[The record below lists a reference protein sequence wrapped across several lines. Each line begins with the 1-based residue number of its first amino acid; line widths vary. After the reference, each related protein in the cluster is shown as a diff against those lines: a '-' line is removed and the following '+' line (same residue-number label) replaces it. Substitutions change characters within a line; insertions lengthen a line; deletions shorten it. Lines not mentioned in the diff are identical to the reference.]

1 MSFVHAIL
9 RRLRALPS
17 NAVPA
22 SPFSTWETSPLTQRI
37 VSSSAN
43 HEVLDFRVP
52 ASSSSAASSA
62 PSSSASDP
70 PPLTTGGVLLTCEH
84 ADNLLPD
91 GIEWDQADEW
101 IREMHWAYDPGVSD
115 LTRELAVEL
124 EAVAVLSKVSR
135 LYVDVNRP
143 VGASTLCRAVADGQ
157 PVHLNA
163 FLNEPAAIRR
173 AERARRIAEYGEDER
188 REG

>member
-1 MSFVHAIL
+1 
-9 RRLRALPS
+9 
-17 NAVPA
+17 
-22 SPFSTWETSPLTQRI
+22 
-37 VSSSAN
+37 
-43 HEVLDFRVP
+43 
-52 ASSSSAASSA
+52 
-62 PSSSASDP
+62 
-70 PPLTTGGVLLTCEH
+70 
-84 ADNLLPD
+84 
-91 GIEWDQADEW
+91 
-101 IREMHWAYDPGVSD
+101 MHWAYDPGVSD

-173 AERARRIAEYGEDER
+173 AERARRIAEYGEER
-188 REG
+188 GKERKRERESYEAAVL